1 MKTCTRQAIGVAECT
16 LPGSRDNPGTK
27 RILDV
32 GSWKWRMFP
41 LLHRQKIKKSVLQAM
56 HEVTN
61 SGINEGGSM
70 AWISDFL
77 VKDIEA
83 SMEALRIMRN
93 TVL

>member
-1 MKTCTRQAIGVAECT
+1 
-16 LPGSRDNPGTK
+16 
-27 RILDV
+27 
-32 GSWKWRMFP
+32 
-41 LLHRQKIKKSVLQAM
+41 M
-56 HEVTN
+56 HEVNN